1 MLVLCL
7 SSLLIHLGSSQ
18 STFVVNLEVH
28 SALSLVKESHY
39 INLVPLFNGGSPQF
53 LHQLLQEQVNHGSSS
68 FASICMKTTGWCQ
81 LHNNEKECSKQ
92 YLDSTP
98 QCKKII
104 AVPPSYQL
112 PLFGIHIQGT
122 ISVQFSLRTVDGF
135 LLAVSDVQQYTS
147 LTDSDVEA
155 LTEDQYFTK
164 FQREEQKAPFGET
177 YYGIFAELIKQ
188 VFVQRNVPSGSPLPF
203 VSSSLSTSTTLS
215 DSDALPLTVV
225 EIGIARAG
233 HSSNIL
239 KELLPEHVESLLGVD
254 PYLAMYDE
262 HDLFAVKK
270 QVEFDAMHTWI
281 QLRLEKEERARGY
294 EQSRFTSL
302 RMMSV
307 QAAEMLSAKQTVIHA
322 VFVDGDHR
330 PAAVLEDLN
339 AWYKVLIP
347 GGLIAGDDYHLEGVR
362 QGVDLFFQNFKINFP
377 LLTTPTL
384 QMASMVDDYVLFAF
398 TKPVETQARTFFGT
412 T

>member
-1 MLVLCL
+1 M
-7 SSLLIHLGSSQ
+7 HFGSSQ
-18 STFVVNLEVH
+18 FVVNLEVH
-28 SALSLVKESHY
+28 SALSLIKESHH
-39 INLVPLFNGGSPQF
+39 INLVPLFNG
-53 LHQLLQEQVNHGSSS
+53 VAASS
-68 FASICMKTTGWCQ
+68 FVSICMKTTGWCQ
-81 LHNNEKECSKQ
+81 LHNKELECSKQ
-92 YLDSTP
+92 YLDSKP

-104 AVPPSYQL
+104 AVPPSYEL

-122 ISVQFSLRTVDGF
+122 ISVQFSLQTVDGF
-135 LLAVSDVQQYTS
+135 LLAVSDVHQYTS

-155 LTEDQYFTK
+155 LTEDQYFIK
-164 FQREEQKAPFGET
+164 FQREEEKAPFGQT

-188 VFVQRNVPSGSPLPF
+188 VFVQRNVPSASPLPL
-203 VSSSLSTSTTLS
+203 VSSSLSTTTTLS
-215 DSDALPLTVV
+215 ASDSDSDSDSLHSLLPLTVV

-239 KELLPEHVESLLGVD
+239 KELLPEYVESLLGVD

-281 QLRLEKEERARGY
+281 QLRLEKEEQARGY

-307 QAAEMLSAKQTVIHA
+307 TAAEMLSAKQTVIHA

-330 PAAVLEDLN
+330 PAAVHEDLN
-339 AWYKVLIP
+339 AWYKVLLP

-384 QMASMVDDYVLFAF
+384 QMASMVEDYVLFAF
-398 TKPVETQARTFFGT
+398 TKPVETHTRGHT
-412 T
+412 